1 MELAELMEQ
10 KFTLSSDIVHN
21 WKSPSKFFW
30 RNPITAVSNNLYLF
44 MQILSFWDYSEDV
57 AVLMH
62 GLCKSKRLLTVDKD
76 GGTESSKIIMKICV
90 AKKITEI
97 FTSETF
103 EAREKEW
110 ALTEA
115 SLMQTSI
122 LSGKPLRIY
131 IDKATDVTLVKQMHK
146 MFPKARID
154 EIFVSQRCL
163 LEYQDKERKIAR
175 SLECQS
181 ELLNCLN
188 DFKTK
193 TLSIIML
200 R

>member
-1 MELAELMEQ
+1 MEQ
-10 KFTLSSDIVHN
+10 KFTLSSDIVSN

-30 RNPITAVSNNLYLF
+30 RNPVTAVSNNLYLF
-44 MQILSFWDYSEDV
+44 VQILSFWDYSEHV
-57 AVLMH
+57 AVLLH
-62 GLCKSKRLLTVDKD
+62 SLCKSKRLLSIEND
-76 GGTESSKIIMKICV
+76 GESSKIIMKMCIT
-90 AKKITEI
+90 KNITEI

-131 IDKATDVTLVKQMHK
+131 IDKATDITLVRQMYH
-146 MFPKARID
+146 MFPRARI
-154 EIFVSQRCL
+154 EEMFVTQRSL
-163 LEYQDKERKIAR
+163 QEYQDKERKIAR
-175 SLECQS
+175 SLELQS
-181 ELLNCLN
+181 EMLNCLN
-188 DFKTK
+188 DFNPK